1 MLPPVALL
9 SYQLLEE
16 IQKKWRYIIPRNL
29 QLLMIIIGGGII
41 ILSSQIRHPDVHPI
55 LNGQHIP
62 LASYILLTVAC
73 GLIGCA
79 LFSEEKV
86 KGLINGIVIAT
97 LIIFVYHTE
106 FISDRIIAQRSPYFA
121 AQKALQILET
131 NQAQEIY

>member
-41 ILSSQIRHPDVHPI
+41 ILSSQIRHTDVYPI

-62 LASYILLTVAC
+62 
-73 GLIGCA
+73 
-79 LFSEEKV
+79 
-86 KGLINGIVIAT
+86 
-97 LIIFVYHTE
+97 
-106 FISDRIIAQRSPYFA
+106 
-121 AQKALQILET
+121 
-131 NQAQEIY
+131 